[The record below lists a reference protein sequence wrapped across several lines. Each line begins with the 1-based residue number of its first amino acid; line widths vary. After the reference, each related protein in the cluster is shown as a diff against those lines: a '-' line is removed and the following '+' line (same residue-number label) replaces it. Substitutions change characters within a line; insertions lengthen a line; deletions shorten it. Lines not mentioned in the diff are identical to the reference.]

1 VHLPTPEATPEDGG
15 SSAPA
20 EAGAV
25 DSVPPPPPP
34 VQQRPSTPP
43 EEDDDPQG
51 SFAEILGGVE
61 RVVRVEKKR
70 KVRRADG
77 AEALR

>member
-1 VHLPTPEATPEDGG
+1 
-15 SSAPA
+15 
-20 EAGAV
+20 V

-77 AEALR
+77 ADALR